1 VTEPYIPWKDRKRT
15 WKQNRVLANR
25 HQRHLKMYAARKVP
39 RLNDRAF
46 DSGIEK
52 LIEFADAWDWLE
64 SIPHYL
70 WFPRNRSVECLPE
83 FQAQGM
89 MHDNA

>member
-1 VTEPYIPWKDRKRT
+1 MAPYIPWKDRKAAERARMRPSKT
-15 WKQNRVLANR
+15 WC
-25 HQRHLKMYAARKVP
+25 
-39 RLNDRAF
+39 DRYQETRRAKIEDQAF

-70 WFPRNRSVECLPE
+70 WFTRNSSVECLPE
-83 FQAQGM
+83 FQAQGRRY
-89 MHDNA
+89 DA